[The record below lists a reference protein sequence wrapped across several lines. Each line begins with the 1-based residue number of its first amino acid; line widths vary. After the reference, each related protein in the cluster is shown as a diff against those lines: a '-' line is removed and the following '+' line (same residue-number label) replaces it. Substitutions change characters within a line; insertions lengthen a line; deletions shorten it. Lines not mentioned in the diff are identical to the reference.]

1 MAQVEFKHEI
11 GARVKISANAIT
23 GIVTGNY
30 IGKYGQKEVLV
41 EYADANGVI
50 HRDYIDEAEV
60 S

>member
-11 GARVKISANAIT
+11 GARITIAVNQRT

-30 IGKYGQKEVLV
+30 IGKYGQKEALV
-41 EYADANGVI
+41 DYADANGVL
-50 HRDYIDEAEV
+50 HREYINEEEV